1 MRDFWSKR
9 NYSFENIPDLTGKIA
24 IITGSNSGVSILLF
38 FLLFCHVTHLL
49 HKIGKVCA
57 LEMARKGCTVYV
69 LLFLKHLLIN
79 ESKSL

>member
-38 FLLFCHVTHLL
+38 FLVILSCNSFTTQDWQGVCLGNGKKGMHSVCFTIL
-49 HKIGKVCA
+49 KIPP
-57 LEMARKGCTVYV
+57 Y
-69 LLFLKHLLIN
+69 
-79 ESKSL
+79 